1 MTKTTK
7 KILYL
12 LGSLVILLQ
21 AVVEIAAVYEMIQS
35 NMIPN
40 VILIVGI
47 AILVILQAVTTVL
60 FFVKPKKK
68 NDKKTGEKISQK
80 KRLKKHRKIAM
91 ILAVIMILIC
101 GLLTYVMAKVNDAF
115 GAITNEDG
123 Q

>member
-40 VILIVGI
+40 VILIVGW
-47 AILVILQAVTTVL
+47 
-60 FFVKPKKK
+60 
-68 NDKKTGEKISQK
+68 NS
-80 KRLKKHRKIAM
+80 
-91 ILAVIMILIC
+91 
-101 GLLTYVMAKVNDAF
+101 
-115 GAITNEDG
+115 
-123 Q
+123 